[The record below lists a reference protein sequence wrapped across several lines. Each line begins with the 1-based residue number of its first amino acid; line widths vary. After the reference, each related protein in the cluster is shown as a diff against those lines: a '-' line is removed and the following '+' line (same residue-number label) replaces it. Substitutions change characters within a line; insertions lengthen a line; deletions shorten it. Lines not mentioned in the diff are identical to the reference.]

1 MWPLLIKLFLLLLT
15 AYVAGILAQRFRQS
29 AIVGYLLA
37 GSVIGTLLFDYYTI
51 ASVAELGVAL
61 LLFSIGLEF
70 SFQHLKSLGRDLLSG
85 GALQVLMTLIIITAL
100 MRFFIPTSQAVVIG
114 CAFAVSS
121 TAIVLRVL
129 LDNAQMDSNRGRM
142 SLGILLVQDIA
153 VVPLVLIVSL
163 MGEAGTLA
171 SVALRIGKVIA
182 AAGGLVL
189 IFYLMF
195 YRIIPWLL
203 RRQGLFANRELTILL
218 AILSAMGAIGGAH
231 MVGLSPALGAF
242 LAGMLLAESP
252 FATQI
257 RSDIDAIRTFFV
269 VLFFTSIGMLLDLSW
284 LTTHIHLVLPA
295 VMMVFVVKALIIYFI
310 FIMLRMNH
318 QLALGTGITLG
329 QVGEF
334 AFVLAAA
341 GRDGGIIEPAFFS
354 WVVSITMLSMFLA
367 PYMVS
372 YAEPLAEKLL
382 GWLTKQPA
390 ATALRQ
396 EETAACKKA
405 LIIGFGPA
413 GKKVSRILKSM
424 EVVPEI
430 IELNPMSI
438 ESAAREG
445 VVIYLG
451 DATKADVLD
460 HAGIHD
466 AAVVV
471 VTVPDSRTAATTI
484 RMVRTLMP
492 RVMIIARGRYQRH
505 NAMLEEAGATLI
517 VDEEEMVG
525 EGLAT
530 ATADHLSQT
539 DMRTMACRM
548 IGKTPT
554 SGATTD
560 VSVSDDD
567 ISQAPPTPEK
577 AV

>member
-1 MWPLLIKLFLLLLT
+1 MWPLLLKLFLLLLT
-15 AYVAGILAQRFRQS
+15 AYVAGILAQLFRQS

-37 GSVIGTLLFDYYTI
+37 GSIVGTLLFSYETI

-70 SFQHLKSLGRDLLSG
+70 SFQHLKSLGKDLLSG
-85 GALQVLMTLIIITAL
+85 GTLQVTMTLIIVTAI

-142 SLGILLVQDIA
+142 SLGILLVQDLA
-153 VVPLVLIVSL
+153 VVPLVLLVSL
-163 MGEAGTLA
+163 MGDTSTLA
-171 SVALRIGKVIA
+171 SVVLRIGKVIA

-189 IFYLMF
+189 VFYLMF
-195 YRIIPWLL
+195 YWIIPWLL
-203 RRQGLFANRELTILL
+203 KREGLFANRELTILL

-231 MVGLSPALGAF
+231 LVGLSPALGAF

-257 RSDIDAIRTFFV
+257 RSDIDAIRTLFV
-269 VLFFTSIGMLLDLSW
+269 VLFFTSIGMLLDLGW
-284 LTTHIHLVLPA
+284 LATHIHLVLPA
-295 VMMVFVVKALIIYFI
+295 AVVVFVVKALIIYLI
-310 FIMLRMNH
+310 FILLHVDN
-318 QLALGTGITLG
+318 QVAIGTGITLG

-334 AFVLAAA
+334 AFVLVAA
-341 GRDGGIIEPAFFS
+341 GRDGGIIGPELFTG
-354 WVVSITMLSMFLA
+354 VVTITTLSMVLA

-372 YAEPLAEKLL
+372 YAEPLTERLL
-382 GWLTKQPA
+382 AWMSKHPTTDMALQDQPP
-390 ATALRQ
+390 
-396 EETAACKKA
+396 ACKKA

-413 GKKVSRILKSM
+413 GKKVASNLKSIN
-424 EVVPEI
+424 VAPEI
-430 IELNPMSI
+430 IELNPSAI

-471 VTVPDSRTAATTI
+471 VTVPDSRTAAGMI
-484 RMVRTLMP
+484 RMIRTLTP
-492 RVMIIARGRYQRH
+492 RVMIIARGRYHRH
-505 NAMLEEAGATLI
+505 IALLEEAGASLV
-517 VDEEEMVG
+517 VDEEQMVG
-525 EGLAT
+525 QGIAT
-530 ATADHLSQT
+530 ATAKHLTET
-539 DMRTMACRM
+539 DILTMACRM
-548 IGKTPT
+548 IGKKPT
-554 SGATTD
+554 ADSGRDEPTANDEITQTVPTT
-560 VSVSDDD
+560 
-567 ISQAPPTPEK
+567 
-577 AV
+577 

>member
-15 AYVAGILAQRFRQS
+15 AYVAGILAQLFRQS

-37 GSVIGTLLFDYYTI
+37 GSLVGTLLFNYDTI
-51 ASVAELGVAL
+51 SSVAELGVAL

-85 GALQVLMTLIIITAL
+85 GALQVVLTLVVVTAL

-129 LDNAQMDSNRGRM
+129 LDNARMDSNRGRM
-142 SLGILLVQDIA
+142 SLGILLVQDLA
-153 VVPLVLIVSL
+153 VVPLVLLVSL
-163 MGEAGTLA
+163 MGEASTFV
-171 SVALRIGKVIA
+171 SVIIRIAKVIA

-203 RRQGLFANRELTILL
+203 RRKGLFANRELTILL

-257 RSDIDAIRTFFV
+257 RSDIDAIRTLFV
-269 VLFFTSIGMLLDLSW
+269 VLFFTSIGMLLDLGW
-284 LTTHIHLVLPA
+284 LAAHIHLVLPA
-295 VMMVFVVKALIIYFI
+295 VLVAFVIKALIIYFI
-310 FIMLRMNH
+310 LMILRVDH
-318 QLALGTGITLG
+318 QVALGTGITLG

-334 AFVLAAA
+334 AFVLVAA
-341 GRDGGIIEPAFFS
+341 GRDGGIIGPDLFAG
-354 WVVSITMLSMFLA
+354 VVSITMLSMFLA

-372 YAEPLAEKLL
+372 YAEPLAERIFTRLHRR
-382 GWLTKQPA
+382 P
-390 ATALRQ
+390 ATAAARQ
-396 EETAACKKA
+396 EDPAACKKA

-413 GKKVSRILKSM
+413 GKSVAKILKSIG
-424 EVVPEI
+424 VVPDI
-430 IELNPMSI
+430 IELNPTAI

-451 DATKADVLD
+451 DATKADVLE
-460 HAGIHD
+460 HAGLHD

-471 VTVPDSRTAATTI
+471 VTVPDSRTAAGTI

-492 RVMIIARGRYQRH
+492 QVMIIARGRYHRH
-505 NAMLEEAGATLI
+505 IALLEEAGASMV
-517 VDEEEMVG
+517 VDEEQMVG
-525 EGLAT
+525 EGLAAT
-530 ATADHLSQT
+530 TADHLSET
-539 DMRTMACRM
+539 DILAMACRM
-548 IGKTPT
+548 IGKKPNPSSTTAASMAGETATRTVPT
-554 SGATTD
+554 A
-560 VSVSDDD
+560 
-567 ISQAPPTPEK
+567 
-577 AV
+577 